1 VIHSDVRPYLCHECG
16 FSTKFQS
23 HLISHKRIHSGIEM
37 IQIPTAKNDL
47 QLLKATEYIPPKE
60 AVKDLLA

>member
-1 VIHSDVRPYLCHECG
+1 
-16 FSTKFQS
+16 
-23 HLISHKRIHSGIEM
+23 M

-47 QLLKATEYIPPKE
+47 QLLKAIEYIPPKE

>member
-1 VIHSDVRPYLCHECG
+1 
-16 FSTKFQS
+16 
-23 HLISHKRIHSGIEM
+23 M